1 MAGDLRMVCK
11 SFLMPFQPKAGTQES
26 FTYLGTNSDTL
37 GMSCTQIL
45 AIAIVKISGN
55 QTLSERIPSQ
65 NELTDPAPVIS
76 IVNTGTPGRTTFT
89 GANCTV
95 TGQGDSAITA
105 KGFCYAVAILPT
117 TSNSILACGSG
128 LGSFSGTLTGL
139 TPNTGYSVR
148 AYATNSYGTR
158 YSGVLAFTTLP

>member
-1 MAGDLRMVCK
+1 MAGDKRMVCRG
-11 SFLMPFQPKAGTQES
+11 FLMPFQTKDGSQEA
-26 FTYLGTNSDTL
+26 FTYYGTNYDVL
-37 GMSCTQIL
+37 GYSCTEIL
-45 AIAIVKISGN
+45 AIAIVKISGA
-55 QTLSERIPSQ
+55 QTSNERIPSQ
-65 NELTDPAPVIS
+65 DELTDPAPVIS

-89 GANCTV
+89 NASCTV

-105 KGFCYAVAILPT
+105 KGFCYASGSLPT
-117 TSNSILACGSG
+117 ILNTKLACGSG
-128 LGSFSGTLTGL
+128 LGSFLGTLTGL